1 MTTTVEDL
9 SRQARSLSTIDRARL
24 AEEILASLDGEPDD
38 DVERAWDLE
47 IQGRLQQVKDG
58 TATLVSADEVHA
70 QARQIYK

>member
-24 AEEILASLDGEPDD
+24 AEAFLASLDGEPDE
-38 DVERAWDLE
+38 DVGHAWDLE

-58 TATLVSADEVHA
+58 TATLVSADDVHS
-70 QARQIYK
+70 QARQFYK